1 MMKKILALILALCM
15 VFALCACG
23 SSSGDSAT
31 PAASSISL
39 NVGTG
44 GESGTYYGYT
54 GILGTVIGQK
64 TDIKLTV
71 VATGGSKDNLVSM
84 QDGMYDLAT
93 VQSDVMTYAYNGTNS
108 FADSG
113 KIAKWASDAMKA
125 AYAMG
130 YLTGSSSDG
139 KLYAKPADTISRQEA
154 MVILSRTLPESTA
167 SADDLEKRFSDAD
180 KVAKWAREPLA
191 QMLQA
196 GIISGS
202 NGKLNPTGKVTRA
215 QVAKMLYQLQQQ

>member
-1 MMKKILALILALCM
+1 MALM
-15 VFALCACG
+15 R
-23 SSSGDSAT
+23 
-31 PAASSISL
+31 
-39 NVGTG
+39 
-44 GESGTYYGYT
+44 Y
-54 GILGTVIGQK
+54 LGTNLSDYEN
-64 TDIKLTV
+64 TKLP
-71 VATGGSKDNLVSM
+71 
-84 QDGMYDLAT
+84 
-93 VQSDVMTYAYNGTNS
+93 
-108 FADSG
+108 FADSS

-202 NGKLNPTGKVTRA
+202 NGKLSPTGKVTRA

>member
-1 MMKKILALILALCM
+1 MYLILLQKIIKRMVQAMALVVVTLAVSVPASAAQIKVDGDPSDWSGVDM
-15 VFALCACG
+15 Q
-23 SSSGDSAT
+23 SS
-31 PAASSISL
+31 
-39 NVGTG
+39 
-44 GESGTYYGYT
+44 
-54 GILGTVIGQK
+54 
-64 TDIKLTV
+64 
-71 VATGGSKDNLVSM
+71 DN
-84 QDGMYDLAT
+84 
-93 VQSDVMTYAYNGTNS
+93 
-108 FADSG
+108 G

-139 KLYAKPADTISRQEA
+139 KLYAKPTDTISRQEA

-167 SADDLEKRFSDAD
+167 SADDLENRFSDAD